1 VKLLI
6 VVVNSDDAHP
16 LTDSLMG
23 EGYRATMIS
32 TTGGFLREGNATLLI
47 GVADENVQDV
57 LKMIKEK
64 CHTRTQWVNPLP
76 PTVESGEL
84 YMPTPIEVPVGGAV
98 VFILN
103 VERFEKY

>member
-1 VKLLI
+1 MKLLI
-6 VVVNSDDAHP
+6 SVVNSDDAHP
-16 LTDSLMG
+16 LIDALMG

-47 GVADENVQDV
+47 GVADENVHDV
-57 LKMIKEK
+57 LKIIKES

-98 VFILN
+98 VFMLN

>member
-6 VVVNSDDAHP
+6 SVVNSDDAHP
-16 LTDSLMG
+16 LIDGLMS

-47 GVADENVQDV
+47 GVADENVKDV
-57 LKMIKEK
+57 LKIIKEN
-64 CHTRTQWVNPLP
+64 CHTRTQWINPLP

-103 VERFEKY
+103 VEQFEKY

>member
-1 VKLLI
+1 MKLLI
-6 VVVNSDDAHP
+6 SVVNSDDAHP
-16 LTDSLMG
+16 LIDALMA

-57 LKMIKEK
+57 LKIIQEN

-98 VFILN
+98 VFMLN

>member
-1 VKLLI
+1 MKLLI
-6 VVVNSDDAHP
+6 CVVNSDDAHP
-16 LTDSLMG
+16 LIDALMG

-47 GVADENVQDV
+47 GVADENVKDV
-57 LKMIKEK
+57 LKIVKES

-98 VFILN
+98 VFMMN

>member
-1 VKLLI
+1 MKLLI
-6 VVVNSDDAHP
+6 SVVNSDDAHP
-16 LTDSLMG
+16 LIDALMA

-57 LKMIKEK
+57 LKIIEES

-98 VFILN
+98 VFMLN